1 MKMLTRGGRRWLAP
15 EVIQSSALDCGPAA
29 LGALAGGFGIHASY
43 GRLREACQTDVDGTS
58 IDEVE
63 VVARQLG
70 MDAEQVMLPADHL
83 FVPEAGALPAIV
95 VVRNPGGMTHF
106 VVAWRA
112 HGGLVQ
118 VMDPASGRRWRSR
131 ERFLA
136 DLYVHAMP
144 VPAAAWKE
152 WTRGDEFTRTLRAR
166 LHRLGLA
173 RDADALL
180 ADAFGGPCWRGVA
193 TLDAAARLAASLVA
207 SRGIGRG
214 AQAGRALRAF
224 VDEASADRNLET
236 EAIPPAYWMVRP
248 HPPADDGEE
257 RLMLRGAVLVRVKGR
272 LDRSSQIAGIDLLEA
287 SAEVRAALEEPPAR
301 PGRRIVAFL
310 KEDGVLA
317 PSIVGGALAAAAL
330 GVMFEA
336 LALRALLDVGRE
348 VGTPGARAVVFGAI
362 LLLSVTLLLLDLGAA
377 AALRRMGRH
386 LETRLRVAFL
396 RKVPRLGDRYFRSRL
411 MSDMAERGH
420 AAHALRL
427 LPDLGGRIVRVAFE
441 LALTVG
447 AIAWLDPASAP
458 LAALGA
464 AVAVAFPLAMHG
476 YVAERD
482 LRVRSHQGA
491 LSRFYLDALLG
502 LTPVQAH
509 GAQRSVRREHELLVV
524 EWARAGLGLFRALAA
539 AEALAAL
546 AGFGIAAWTVFA
558 HVARAGASGE
568 LLLLAYWALAIPVL
582 GQSLGL
588 LARQVP
594 IHRNIAR
601 RLFEPL
607 SAPEESTEVREYG
620 STDGRFSTP
629 ADLGVSIRM
638 RGVRVEAAGTTILHD
653 VHLSIVPGEHV
664 AIVGPSGAGKSTL
677 VGLLLG
683 WHRAA
688 AGWMMV
694 DGRALD
700 DAAVDRLRG
709 ETAWVD
715 PAVQLWNRSMA
726 DNLRYGAGDG
736 ALHRL
741 GAAVDAAEL
750 RGVVQ
755 RLPAGLQTPLGEGGG
770 LVSGGEGQRVRFG
783 RALLRS
789 DARLVILDEPFRGL
803 DRERRRA
810 LLARAREAWRGAT
823 LLCVTHDVGE
833 TRGFDR
839 VIVIDRGTVAEDGP
853 PASLA
858 ARADSIYRRLLDA
871 ETEVREKLWRGA
883 RWRRLVLSGGV
894 IEEVG

>member
-1 MKMLTRGGRRWLAP
+1 MKMLMRGGRRWLAP

-63 VVARQLG
+63 IVARQLG

-118 VMDPASGRRWRSR
+118 VMDPASGRRWRTR

-152 WTRGDEFTRTLRAR
+152 WTRGDELTRTLRAR
-166 LHRLGLA
+166 LGRLGLS
-173 RDADALL
+173 READALL

-193 TLDAAARLAASLVA
+193 TLDAAARLTASLVA
-207 SRGIGRG
+207 SRGIDRG

-224 VDEASADRNLET
+224 VDEAAADPEAET

-272 LDRSSQIAGIDLLEA
+272 LDRSTSAAGADLPEA

-301 PGRRIVAFL
+301 PGRQMVEFL

-317 PSIVGGALAAAAL
+317 PSVVGGALAAAAL
-330 GVMFEA
+330 GVVFEA

-348 VGTPGARAVVFGAI
+348 VGTPGARAVVFGAV

-396 RKVPRLGDRYFRSRL
+396 RKIPRLGDRYFRSRL

-427 LPDLGGRIVRVAFE
+427 LPDLGGRIVRVTFE

-447 AIAWLDPASAP
+447 AVAWLDPASAP

-464 AVAVAFPLAMHG
+464 AVAAAFPLAMHG

-539 AEALAAL
+539 AEGLAAL

-558 HVARAGASGE
+558 HVAREGASGE
-568 LLLLAYWALAIPVL
+568 LLLLVYWALAIPVL

-588 LARQVP
+588 LARQYP

-620 STDGRFSTP
+620 STDGRCS
-629 ADLGVSIRM
+629 ASMESGVSIRM

-653 VHLSIVPGEHV
+653 INLSIAPGEHV

-688 AGWMMV
+688 AGWIVV

-700 DAAVDRLRG
+700 DAGVDRLRG

-783 RALLRS
+783 RALLRP

-839 VIVIDRGTVAEDGP
+839 VLVIDHGTVAEDGP
-853 PASLA
+853 PAELA